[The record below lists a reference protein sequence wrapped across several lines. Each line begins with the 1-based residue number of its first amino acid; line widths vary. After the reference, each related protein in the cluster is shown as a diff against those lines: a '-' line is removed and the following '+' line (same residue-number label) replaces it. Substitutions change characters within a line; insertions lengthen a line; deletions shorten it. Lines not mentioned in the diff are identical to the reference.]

1 MRQMITGLVAAVAV
15 MAAAPAMACG
25 FSPCGT
31 PVYAAPVVTYGYGYG
46 YGNGYGYGYA
56 GCNTCGGYAG
66 YGGYYGGWGAVE
78 RLPDPDAVYPGT
90 AQQYYYVNQ
99 GPTFTGPGNWAPLP
113 YYREGYGR
121 PYYGYRHYGY
131 GYRTYHRPWYRR
143 PDYGYR
149 YGYAPRYYGNRVLR
163 RYY

>member
-1 MRQMITGLVAAVAV
+1 MRQMMTGMIAAVAI

-25 FSPCGT
+25 FNPCGA
-31 PVYAAPVVTYGYGYG
+31 PVYSAPAFGYGYG
-46 YGNGYGYGYA
+46 HF
-56 GCNTCGGYAG
+56 GCNPCGGYAG
-66 YGGYYGGWGAVE
+66 YGGWGAVE
-78 RLPDPDAVYPGT
+78 RLPDPDAVYPDA

-99 GPTFTGPGNWAPLP
+99 GPAYTGPGNWAPHP

-131 GYRTYHRPWYRR
+131 RHYHHYPRMGYYHRPH
-143 PDYGYR
+143 
-149 YGYAPRYYGNRVLR
+149 YGYAPYYYGHRVLR